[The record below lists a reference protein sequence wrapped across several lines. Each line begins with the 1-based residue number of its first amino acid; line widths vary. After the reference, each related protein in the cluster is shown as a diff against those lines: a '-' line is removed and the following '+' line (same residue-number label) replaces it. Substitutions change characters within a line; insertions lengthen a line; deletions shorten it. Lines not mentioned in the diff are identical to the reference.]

1 MADTFA
7 NVSHA
12 CLATLAVAAAFAGC
26 GSSTPPGGTAKTTG
40 SDGGGSD
47 GGPTFIVSGDG
58 GTADAGTPQCIT
70 ATGQCVDTTCA
81 GGAATTIS
89 GVVYDPAG
97 NDPLY
102 GIVAY
107 VPSTATGPIT
117 TGASCAACN
126 SFYSGNPIAYA
137 VTDADGKFTITG
149 VPDGAN
155 IPLVI
160 QVGKWRMQYVIPSVT
175 KCIDNDA
182 ALLLNT
188 TLKLPNNHTVG
199 DIPSIAISTGA
210 ADSLECLLVR
220 IGVDESEYGGGP
232 SGSGRIHIF
241 TTNNPDSGA
250 GADTSP
256 DTNVAAQT
264 SSTSLWAT
272 DAQIMPYDIVLLG
285 CEGYDT
291 YNPVPQTLFDYA
303 TNGGRVFAS
312 HFHYA
317 WFTDDPST
325 NPFITINGAAAGS
338 TDAGV
343 STPLA
348 NWATGAQLFGSNVVD
363 GIVQQTLPGG
373 GAFPRGVAM
382 YQFLQN
388 TNALVSAANGLELQM
403 TGSRHNANVTSSNP
417 LSVPWIVADS
427 NSPTTYPTQYF
438 SFDMPFGSTATEQ
451 CGRIVYSDL
460 HVGAASNDYGGYGDP
475 TYGLIDQPA
484 IVPGG
489 CTKGMLS
496 PQEKALEFMLF
507 DLSGCVTPDSQGA
520 GGMITPPPQ

>member
-1 MADTFA
+1 MADTPRRLI
-7 NVSHA
+7 SHA
-12 CLATLAVAAAFAGC
+12 CLASLAFAASFAGC
-26 GSSTPPGGTAKTTG
+26 GSSTPPGGTAKTMTG
-40 SDGGGSD
+40 SDGGGPSF
-47 GGPTFIVSGDG
+47 TVSGDG

-70 ATGQCVDTTCA
+70 ATGQCIDTTCA

-107 VPSTATGPIT
+107 VPSSATGPIT
-117 TGASCAACN
+117 TGASCAPCN
-126 SFYSGNPIAYA
+126 SFYSGNPISYA

-182 ALLLNT
+182 SALLNQKI
-188 TLKLPNNHTVG
+188 KLPNNHTVG

-232 SGSGRIHIF
+232 SGPGRIHIF
-241 TTNNPDSGA
+241 TTNNPSSGP

-256 DTNVAAQT
+256 DTNPSAQT
-264 SSTSLWAT
+264 SSTSLWAN

-291 YNPVPQTLFDYA
+291 YDPVPQTLFDYA
-303 TNGGRVFAS
+303 NGGGRVFAS

-317 WFTDDPST
+317 WFTADAGT
-325 NPFITINGAAAGS
+325 NPFIPNMVDGGYAASAMSGP
-338 TDAGV
+338 A
-343 STPLA
+343 TPLA
-348 NWATGAQLFGSNVVD
+348 TWAMGAQLFSSGDTVDANVL
-363 GIVQQTLPGG
+363 QTLPGG

-382 YQFLQN
+382 DQFLSN
-388 TNALVSAANGLELQM
+388 TGALLSDGELQITAARHNAAVSAA
-403 TGSRHNANVTSSNP
+403 NP
-417 LSVPWIVADS
+417 LSVPWIVSDG
-427 NSPTTYPTQYF
+427 NSDPPSQTMYF
-438 SFDMPFGSTATEQ
+438 SFDTPFGSTATEQ

-460 HVGAASNDYGGYGDP
+460 HVGAASNDYGGYQTSGA
-475 TYGLIDQPA
+475 TLGLIKQPA
-484 IVPGG
+484 VVPTD